1 MEKKAVGKG
10 MKSQKQAYL
19 FLAPSLIILTI
30 FVFVPLVGAI
40 AISIMNI
47 NIYMNDIS
55 FAGLKNYLRMFSDV
69 RVGNATLNTFY
80 FALLEVPLQILLA
93 LLLVMFMTK
102 NTRWHKLMRTTFY
115 LPYVCSMTAVSIMW
129 SMLLN
134 KNYGMLPY
142 LLGRIGI
149 QMPGLLTSTTW
160 AMPTVIFVTV
170 WKGFGYT
177 LTVLSAAALGVSNS
191 LYEAA
196 ELDGAGGLQKF
207 RYVTIPGIRDT
218 IGFCAVTTLIT
229 ALQVFDQ
236 IYVMTEGGPQY
247 KTETLVGYIYN
258 KGFQTAPFD
267 LFEWVGDVILLLIM
281 LIVILPLLWL
291 FVSSFKSDADVIK
304 WPPHFFPADWVADQY
319 RYVVKAIPVLRMLRN
334 TVIFAGSVTVI
345 SLFFDSMAAYAFSRM
360 HFRGKKVIFNVI
372 LLTMMV
378 PFQVIMIPLY
388 LEEFNLGILNTYAGL
403 ILPRAASA
411 YGIYMLTSFFGNIPK
426 SLDEA
431 ARIDGMKEFQIY
443 SRIIAP
449 LAKPAFVTLGI
460 FHFMNNWNDL
470 LYPMMLT
477 SSVEMR
483 TLSAGLAVLVG
494 SNSIKF
500 GPTLAATVISI
511 APLLILFLFGQRF
524 FMEGIATSGMKE

>member
-1 MEKKAVGKG
+1 MKKSKG
-10 MKSQKQAYL
+10 TL
-19 FLAPSLIILTI
+19 F
-30 FVFVPLVGAI
+30 
-40 AISIMNI
+40 
-47 NIYMNDIS
+47 
-55 FAGLKNYLRMFSDV
+55 
-69 RVGNATLNTFY
+69 
-80 FALLEVPLQILLA
+80 E
-93 LLLVMFMTK
+93 
-102 NTRWHKLMRTTFY
+102 
-115 LPYVCSMTAVSIMW
+115 
-129 SMLLN
+129 
-134 KNYGMLPY
+134 
-142 LLGRIGI
+142 RIG
-149 QMPGLLTSTTW
+149 
-160 AMPTVIFVTV
+160 
-170 WKGFGYT
+170 
-177 LTVLSAAALGVSNS
+177 
-191 LYEAA
+191 
-196 ELDGAGGLQKF
+196 D
-207 RYVTIPGIRDT
+207 
-218 IGFCAVTTLIT
+218 
-229 ALQVFDQ
+229 
-236 IYVMTEGGPQY
+236 
-247 KTETLVGYIYN
+247 LV
-258 KGFQTAPFD
+258 
-267 LFEWVGDVILLLIM
+267 LLLIL

-291 FVSSFKSDADVIK
+291 LVSSFKSDADVIK
-304 WPPHFFPADWVADQY
+304 WPPHFFPEKWVADQY

-334 TVIFAGSVTVI
+334 TVIFAGCVTVV

>member
-1 MEKKAVGKG
+1 MKKSK
-10 MKSQKQAYL
+10 
-19 FLAPSLIILTI
+19 
-30 FVFVPLVGAI
+30 
-40 AISIMNI
+40 
-47 NIYMNDIS
+47 
-55 FAGLKNYLRMFSDV
+55 
-69 RVGNATLNTFY
+69 
-80 FALLEVPLQILLA
+80 
-93 LLLVMFMTK
+93 
-102 NTRWHKLMRTTFY
+102 
-115 LPYVCSMTAVSIMW
+115 
-129 SMLLN
+129 
-134 KNYGMLPY
+134 
-142 LLGRIGI
+142 
-149 QMPGLLTSTTW
+149 TS
-160 AMPTVIFVTV
+160 
-170 WKGFGYT
+170 
-177 LTVLSAAALGVSNS
+177 
-191 LYEAA
+191 
-196 ELDGAGGLQKF
+196 
-207 RYVTIPGIRDT
+207 
-218 IGFCAVTTLIT
+218 
-229 ALQVFDQ
+229 
-236 IYVMTEGGPQY
+236 
-247 KTETLVGYIYN
+247 
-258 KGFQTAPFD
+258 

-304 WPPHFFPADWVADQY
+304 WPTHFFPADWVADQY